1 MQISSLIK
9 AHCLW
14 HFSPHK
20 TFILWIEML
29 VLETVVRDP
38 EFRPLYEVLG
48 EDDGEVF
55 VPQKQVLMANIA
67 SSILVEDV
75 IATEC

>member
-1 MQISSLIK
+1 
-9 AHCLW
+9 
-14 HFSPHK
+14 
-20 TFILWIEML
+20 ML

-67 SSILVEDV
+67 SSILAEDV